1 MTTDEALTRMRDDWT
16 LSRDEDYDDPEAA
29 LSRWGVWRVSNG
41 EMLDQIGS
49 GATVAEAILDAETQ
63 TLRIE
68 QERAERQADY
78 ERRRAAGKLTPLEKA
93 GNFIPTIWAAELID
107 GFTESP
113 LTSLVNREFE
123 SQVKV
128 GDTIRITDGSER

>member
-1 MTTDEALTRMRDDWT
+1 MTTDEALARMRDDWT
-16 LSRDEDYDDPEAA
+16 LSRDEDYDDPDAG
-29 LSRWGVWRVSNG
+29 LPRWGVWRVIEG
-41 EMLDQIGS
+41 EMIDQIGG
-49 GATVAEAILDAETQ
+49 GATVAEAIIDAETQ

-68 QERAERQADY
+68 QERAERHADY

-93 GNFIPTIWAAELID
+93 GNFIPTIWAADLID

-113 LTSLVNREFE
+113 LTRLVNREFE

-128 GDTIRITDGSER
+128 GDTIRIERG